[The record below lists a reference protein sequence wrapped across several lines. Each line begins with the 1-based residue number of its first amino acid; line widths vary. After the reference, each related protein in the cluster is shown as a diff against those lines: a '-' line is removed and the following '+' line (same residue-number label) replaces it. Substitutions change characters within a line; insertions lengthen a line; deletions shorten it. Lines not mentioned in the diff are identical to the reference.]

1 MSNEIDVFITS
12 QSEDLNPI
20 KHLINAFSSKS
31 DSGRTFAN
39 INSLNIKLNES
50 LDPDYQLIMEAFA
63 NSSPDKYVIICKET
77 TVTVAS
83 SREIFNVLEKVI
95 ENANDD
101 ESLYPDLFYLAF
113 WANRC
118 DLYHNIRETGNT
130 GIKIVNSA
138 HPNGIQCLMISPK
151 GREKFNNKWG
161 INKNPIP
168 RQGINSPFTTGNYLS
183 KFMSES
189 EDPNLFYTMVT
200 TPALMSFDITRRTS
214 DKDFIKTVECR
225 GRESSK
231 LIKTS
236 PQEPIV
242 VSGNIKSDIESNKE
256 PTSTVKNKNSSNM
269 GVFWFIIIIFIII
282 CFISLLAYFS
292 IVTPIDNSTVINTIP
307 KSGTY
312 G

>member
-12 QSEDLNPI
+12 DSEDLNPI
-20 KHLINAFSSKS
+20 KHLINAFSSTS
-31 DSGRTFAN
+31 DSGKTFAK

-63 NSSPDKYVIICKET
+63 NSSPDKYIIICKGT
-77 TVTVAS
+77 TITVAS
-83 SREIFNVLEKVI
+83 SRDIFNVLEKVI
-95 ENANDD
+95 DTAAVD
-101 ESLYPDLFYLAF
+101 ESLYPDLFYLSF

-151 GREKFNNKWG
+151 GREKFKKKWG
-161 INKNPIP
+161 INTNPIP
-168 RQGINSPFTTGNYLS
+168 RQSANSPFTTGNYLS
-183 KFMSES
+183 KFMSEN

-200 TPALMSFDITRRTS
+200 TPPLMNFDITRRTS
-214 DKDFIKTVECR
+214 DKDFMKTVECR

-231 LIKTS
+231 LNKIS
-236 PQEPIV
+236 PQQPIV
-242 VSGNIKSDIESNKE
+242 VSGDIKSDIEANKDN
-256 PTSTVKNKNSSNM
+256 TSIIKTKNSSNM

-282 CFISLLAYFS
+282 LLISLLIYFS
-292 IVTPIDNSTVINTIP
+292 VVTPMDTVIINTVP
-307 KSGTY
+307 GTY